1 MKFLFL
7 MSFLMG
13 VVGIAAE
20 REIVIQT
27 QKIGDAVHWVPQR
40 VEVKQG
46 ETVKFVVKHDLEGG
60 FDFHGFFIPQL
71 KIQKQV
77 NRHKAEEITLKVPQ
91 NLKMGEYPIGCH
103 FHPKHVA
110 ATLVVKEGVE
120 KVTAPPTK

>member
-1 MKFLFL
+1 MVKVFFLGL
-7 MSFLMG
+7 MVGLLGFAADRE
-13 VVGIAAE
+13 VVIE
-20 REIVIQT
+20 TR
-27 QKIGDAVHWVPQR
+27 KIGDAVHWVPEK

-46 ETVKFVVKHDLEGG
+46 EQIKFVIKHDLEGG

-77 NRHKAEEITLKVPQ
+77 NRHRAEEISVKIPESLKP
-91 NLKMGEYPIGCH
+91 GDYPIGCH

-110 ATLVVKEGVE
+110 ATLVVKEGVT